1 MFFLT
6 FLFFKKDYKILE
18 EYPYDESIF
27 TQGLVLYNQELFV
40 SSGEYGKSFI
50 AKIDLENGKIYEK
63 LIVENNFFSEGI
75 TIIDN
80 QIFQLTWKENVV
92 NLYNSNTY
100 KKKGSYYYEGEGW
113 GITNS
118 KEYIYMSDGTNQLI
132 MRNIN
137 NFKKEKTIFVKH
149 NQQPVYLINE
159 LEYVDGY
166 IYANVWKS
174 DLIYKIDANSG
185 EVVKTFDLSN
195 LFNDSEKKQ
204 IGVLNGIA
212 HITKKDFYITG
223 KNWNKLFK
231 IRLE

>member
-1 MFFLT
+1 M
-6 FLFFKKDYKILE
+6 
-18 EYPYDESIF
+18 
-27 TQGLVLYNQELFV
+27 
-40 SSGEYGKSFI
+40 
-50 AKIDLENGKIYEK
+50 
-63 LIVENNFFSEGI
+63 
-75 TIIDN
+75 
-80 QIFQLTWKENVV
+80 
-92 NLYNSNTY
+92 
-100 KKKGSYYYEGEGW
+100 
-113 GITNS
+113 
-118 KEYIYMSDGTNQLI
+118 
-132 MRNIN
+132 
-137 NFKKEKTIFVKH
+137 
-149 NQQPVYLINE
+149 YLINE